1 MKGTKSM
8 KKLEINKENCDQFCV
23 QSLFTSYE
31 GGNHVDHTFLFVDIW
46 LELQEIGSYTD

>member
-31 GGNHVDHTFLFVDIW
+31 GGNLVDHTLLFVDIW